1 MKGLFTDVLTG
12 LWEPTR
18 AAETPQG
25 QGREWQEERQA
36 SPAGAGDVGRGTRH
50 FQKLASLVIPRPFIS
65 PLISYCPNLT
75 GSLRPLRAGD
85 PFIQY
90 TPAGLPG
97 PRAGAEEWWLA
108 LGGQMEDATHISQTH
123 SPTQ

>member
-1 MKGLFTDVLTG
+1 MGTYKGSGDPPG
-12 LWEPTR
+12 
-18 AAETPQG
+18 AG
-25 QGREWQEERQA
+25 QGVARGETG
-36 SPAGAGDVGRGTRH
+36 SPAEAGDVGRGTRH
-50 FQKLASLVIPRPFIS
+50 FQKLARLVIPRPFIS